1 MTSIE
6 RPGDRIRATKRMQRQ
21 RGRYLGGIVP
31 WGWIKGADGELVP
44 IPEQQTAIERMR
56 QMRAEGVSL
65 RKIKERMADEG
76 HAVALPT
83 LMRLTGQHR
92 PRPDETP

>member
-1 MTSIE
+1 MTSVE
-6 RPGDRIRATKRMQRQ
+6 RTGDRIRATKRMQRQ

-56 QMRAEGVSL
+56 QMRAEGVS
-65 RKIKERMADEG
+65 G
-76 HAVALPT
+76 
-83 LMRLTGQHR
+83 
-92 PRPDETP
+92 

>member
-6 RPGDRIRATKRMQRQ
+6 RTGDRIRATKRMQRQ

-44 IPEQQTAIERMR
+44 IQNSRLPSRGCGR
-56 QMRAEGVSL
+56 CG
-65 RKIKERMADEG
+65 RKA
-76 HAVALPT
+76 
-83 LMRLTGQHR
+83 
-92 PRPDETP
+92 